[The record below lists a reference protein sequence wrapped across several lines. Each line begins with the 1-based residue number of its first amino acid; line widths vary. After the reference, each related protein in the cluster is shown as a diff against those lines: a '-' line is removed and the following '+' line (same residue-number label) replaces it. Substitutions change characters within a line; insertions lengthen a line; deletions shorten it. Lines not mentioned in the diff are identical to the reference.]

1 VGVWHGADGSE
12 TITGVRMWRS
22 ESNGSK
28 FSVAMRLSASR
39 TVATATTSEFVT
51 YPNGTVVRFVPEQVS
66 HGLLGSDPVPQCNS
80 QLETRLAR
88 PDLTPDTEPTV

>member
-1 VGVWHGADGSE
+1 VGVWHGADDSE

-39 TVATATTSEFVT
+39 TITTATTSEFVT
-51 YPNGTVVRFVPEQVS
+51 YPNGDSCKIRTLS
-66 HGLLGSDPVPQCNS
+66 LNA
-80 QLETRLAR
+80 AR
-88 PDLTPDTEPTV
+88 SLKRS

>member
-1 VGVWHGADGSE
+1 VGVWHGADDSE

-51 YPNGTVVRFVPEQVS
+51 YPNGTVVRFVPASVTWPS
-66 HGLLGSDPVPQCNS
+66 RLRPCPYNAARSLKRALPVP
-80 QLETRLAR
+80 T
-88 PDLTPDTEPTV
+88 